1 MHSLQFLLL
10 RGVFTALVIDR
21 VALVI
26 HSEYRVYFT
35 VKGGKWRYTVYKQ
48 HMDFPICLTYIQSY
62 LKIKK
67 E

>member
-26 HSEYRVYFT
+26 HSESTSWLRAENEDIQCIQ
-35 VKGGKWRYTVYKQ
+35 Q